1 MFYFYQKYQN
11 FRNFLFLK
19 SLYFQNFE
27 HEKAVIILLTY
38 LLNYYGINNIP
49 NQVISV
55 VKKIVQMKNN
65 GSLVKLANAISWS
78 QNENDAANVSLL
90 PFIIIGAGH
99 GTMSV
104 KVSDSERTFVE
115 RRPSSS
121 ENPTLF
127 GRGRK

>member
-1 MFYFYQKYQN
+1 MKRKSSVKCTPVYQN
-11 FRNFLFLK
+11 
-19 SLYFQNFE
+19 YFFFKILNIN
-27 HEKAVIILLTY
+27 KAVIILLTY

-65 GSLVKLANAISWS
+65 GILVKLANAISWS

-104 KVSDSERTFVE
+104 KVISRL
-115 RRPSSS
+115 SS
-121 ENPTLF
+121 TVLVL
-127 GRGRK
+127 K

>member
-1 MFYFYQKYQN
+1 MSLPIYSAWSLVSPTKNTMLSRRTNNCEKNAVACNENN
-11 FRNFLFLK
+11 F
-19 SLYFQNFE
+19 
-27 HEKAVIILLTY
+27 
-38 LLNYYGINNIP
+38 IP

-65 GSLVKLANAISWS
+65 GILVKLANAISWS

-104 KVSDSERTFVE
+104 KVSDVQS
-115 RRPSSS
+115 RPS
-121 ENPTLF
+121 
-127 GRGRK
+127 